1 MSKINPH
8 IVIMTDQTGQ
18 IRFFNEAAQ
27 KITGYSAEEVMG
39 KDAIAL
45 LSPPDCQAAARSFV
59 RDCLESVSATRNEH
73 PVMTKVG
80 ERRLVS
86 WQYCPLDGEFGCQGT
101 LWIGMDAAE
110 RVWAEEML
118 IRRETFI
125 QHVIDGLNYPFFL
138 VDRQYCYLVYNEAH
152 RQLMKSL
159 FDADIELGGNLL
171 SYHPDPV
178 NRAKAKKNI
187 DRALAGESVTVEAI
201 VGDEQYQTCY
211 VLIEH
216 NPMRDAGGLIIGAAI
231 AAHDISRLR
240 NAEAEVARMQSR
252 YQKLVEEAPAVIMVV
267 SPTGKIEYINSFG
280 SRLFQFAPAEL
291 LGRSVEETILPE
303 VESTGRNLWSLYRR
317 IWTGSLPQREC
328 INENLTRQGRRL
340 WLEWSIQPGVS
351 VMTTEEGWLCIGV
364 DVTEKQ
370 RSLEL
375 ERHRLER
382 NRQNEIMQ
390 DILSGRLAEK
400 NAAEPLLALGLDL
413 RKPLLCLAVRRVP
426 PDCPDEYSSLRQETD
441 LLLDRCRIVSGGIAW
456 EAADCIGILVS
467 DDAELLPQTGRTE
480 FQQVEELWRKLEQ
493 YVLHEVKAVGAAIAA
508 SDGESRVAR
517 LFSQARSAV
526 SFGPCLHPGRRLFF
540 WQDLGWLRLLVQNV
554 ESPDAR
560 EFVAEHLSGVLRL
573 PDTEKRELFL
583 STLRMTMDGLSAE
596 EIAIKMNVHR
606 QTVRYRMSALTRLLG
621 VEGFAGET
629 RINVALA
636 LRLHDIQNIRGEA
649 L

>member
-8 IVIMTDQTGQ
+8 IVIVTDQSGQ

-27 KITGYSAEEVMG
+27 KITGYSAEEVSG

-45 LSPPDCQAAARSFV
+45 LSPPDYQAAVRSFV
-59 RDCLESVSATRNEH
+59 RDCLESVPATMNEY
-73 PVMTKVG
+73 PIVTKPG

-86 WQYCPLDGEFGCQGT
+86 WQCCAMDDELGCQGT
-101 LWIGMDAAE
+101 LWIGVDVAE
-110 RVWAEEML
+110 RVWAEELL

-125 QHVIDGLNYPFFL
+125 QHVIDGLNYPFFV
-138 VDRQYCYLVYNEAH
+138 VDRQYCYLAYNEAH

-159 FDADIELGGNLL
+159 FDAEIELGGNLL
-171 SYHPDPV
+171 SYHPEPV
-178 NRAKAKKNI
+178 NRATAKENI
-187 DRALAGESVTVEAI
+187 DRALNGEPVTLEAI
-201 VGDEQYQTCY
+201 VGDAQYQTSH

-216 NPMRDAGGLIIGAAI
+216 NPLRDAGGLIIGATI

-240 NAEAEVARMQSR
+240 NAETEVARLQSR

-267 SPTGKIEYINSFG
+267 SPTGKIEYINSFA

-390 DILSGRLAEK
+390 DILSGRLTEK

-413 RKPLLCLAVRRVP
+413 RKPLLCLAVRRIP
-426 PDCPDEYSSLRQETD
+426 LARPDEYSSLRRDTD
-441 LLLDRCRIVSGGIAW
+441 LLLDRCRVVSGGIVW
-456 EAADCIGILVS
+456 ESVDCIGILVS
-467 DDAELLPQTGRTE
+467 YDTELLTQTGITDRR
-480 FQQVEELWRKLEQ
+480 VAEELWRKLEQ
-493 YVLHEVKAVGAAIAA
+493 YVLREAKAVGAAIAA
-508 SDGESRVAR
+508 SDGEPRVAR

-526 SFGPCLHPGRRLFF
+526 SFGPCLYPDRRLLF
-540 WQDLGWLRLLVQNV
+540 WQDLGWLRLLAQNV
-554 ESPDAR
+554 DSMEAR
-560 EFVAEHLSGVLRL
+560 EFVTEHLSGVLRL
-573 PDTEKRELFL
+573 SDTAKREEYL
-583 STLRMTMDGLSAE
+583 STLRMALDGISAD
-596 EIAIKMNVHR
+596 EISKIMNVHR
-606 QTVRYRMSALTRLLG
+606 QTVRYRMSILSRLLG
-621 VEGFAGET
+621 IDEFLGEA
-629 RINVALA
+629 RVNVALA
-636 LRLHDIQNIRGEA
+636 LRLYDVQTLRDET

>member
-1 MSKINPH
+1 M
-8 IVIMTDQTGQ
+8 
-18 IRFFNEAAQ
+18 
-27 KITGYSAEEVMG
+27 
-39 KDAIAL
+39 
-45 LSPPDCQAAARSFV
+45 
-59 RDCLESVSATRNEH
+59 
-73 PVMTKVG
+73 
-80 ERRLVS
+80 
-86 WQYCPLDGEFGCQGT
+86 
-101 LWIGMDAAE
+101 
-110 RVWAEEML
+110 
-118 IRRETFI
+118 
-125 QHVIDGLNYPFFL
+125 
-138 VDRQYCYLVYNEAH
+138 
-152 RQLMKSL
+152 
-159 FDADIELGGNLL
+159 
-171 SYHPDPV
+171 
-178 NRAKAKKNI
+178 
-187 DRALAGESVTVEAI
+187 
-201 VGDEQYQTCY
+201 
-211 VLIEH
+211 
-216 NPMRDAGGLIIGAAI
+216 
-231 AAHDISRLR
+231 
-240 NAEAEVARMQSR
+240 
-252 YQKLVEEAPAVIMVV
+252 
-267 SPTGKIEYINSFG
+267 
-280 SRLFQFAPAEL
+280 
-291 LGRSVEETILPE
+291 
-303 VESTGRNLWSLYRR
+303 
-317 IWTGSLPQREC
+317 
-328 INENLTRQGRRL
+328 
-340 WLEWSIQPGVS
+340 
-351 VMTTEEGWLCIGV
+351 MTTEEGWLCIGV

-480 FQQVEELWRKLEQ
+480 FQQAEELWRKLEQ

-508 SDGESRVAR
+508 SDGEPRVAR

-526 SFGPCLHPGRRLFF
+526 SFGPCLYPDRRLLF
-540 WQDLGWLRLLVQNV
+540 WQDLGWLRLLAQNV
-554 ESPDAR
+554 DSMEAR
-560 EFVAEHLSGVLRL
+560 EFVAEHLSGLLRL
-573 PDTEKRELFL
+573 PDTGKREELL
-583 STLRMTMDGLSAE
+583 STLRMTLDCIPVE